1 MSRPSSQ
8 GEEVWKK
15 PRPQEG
21 LENRGKAG
29 DWHIPGGW
37 PERVMQGQTLD
48 HPECLAQEFGA
59 VSITVEAD

>member
-15 PRPQEG
+15 QKG
-21 LENRGKAG
+21 LENRGKAS

-48 HPECLAQEFGA
+48 HPECLAQEFGP
-59 VSITVEAD
+59 VSITVEAG